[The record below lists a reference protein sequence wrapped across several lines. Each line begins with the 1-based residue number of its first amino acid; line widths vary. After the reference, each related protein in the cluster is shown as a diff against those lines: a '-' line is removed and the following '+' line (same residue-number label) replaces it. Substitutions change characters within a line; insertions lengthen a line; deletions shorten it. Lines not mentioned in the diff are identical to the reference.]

1 MFLYLQ
7 LIILVLRPSEAEKLD
22 PYTNF
27 QQPKIRVQ
35 GQVNSLKKEDDSV
48 FKHEVEALLIS
59 EIDAEIEEVD
69 DLKTQMA
76 VLNRH
81 VRKHS
86 GSAESEY
93 EVIDKI
99 DKSRIENLEN
109 ELKMKRK
116 EIFEAKNRIDSEYV
130 LTVNKMVEEAE
141 IFLEDNYKKVYD
153 ALDTHLES
161 EDHKNEHNHDPSGE
175 HGHDH
180 DSLSDYADLLHN
192 EPKDKLIDFI
202 DVEINEFEQ
211 IKEQKLKLE
220 NHLKVH
226 HSEDINHGDLHLS
239 MSEEILDEI
248 DVEYLDKQEQ
258 VLVSLRNQ
266 IEELPVKLKQEDVET
281 IVATMEKAEIF
292 IEASNDRLELVGL
305 IDTEMEDDGEII
317 ASDNIVSN
325 LNKYEDKVVLK
336 KAESIPPT
344 VPVPVGQYST
354 KTVEALKK
362 AAEESHRFLHSKN
375 LAGHHTDDVMMED
388 LSEEIPQSI
397 IFILPVVFMVM
408 IFIIVAV
415 FLIASWNKPQKVECG
430 EAVPD
435 SGIKIKDRFGLGPKA
450 KSPELLLEKEVQVKM
465 GRRRRK

>member
-1 MFLYLQ
+1 
-7 LIILVLRPSEAEKLD
+7 
-22 PYTNF
+22 
-27 QQPKIRVQ
+27 
-35 GQVNSLKKEDDSV
+35 
-48 FKHEVEALLIS
+48 
-59 EIDAEIEEVD
+59 
-69 DLKTQMA
+69 
-76 VLNRH
+76 
-81 VRKHS
+81 
-86 GSAESEY
+86 
-93 EVIDKI
+93 
-99 DKSRIENLEN
+99 
-109 ELKMKRK
+109 
-116 EIFEAKNRIDSEYV
+116 
-130 LTVNKMVEEAE
+130 MVTY
-141 IFLEDNYKKVYD
+141 IY
-153 ALDTHLES
+153 H
-161 EDHKNEHNHDPSGE
+161 
-175 HGHDH
+175 
-180 DSLSDYADLLHN
+180 
-192 EPKDKLIDFI
+192 
-202 DVEINEFEQ
+202 
-211 IKEQKLKLE
+211 
-220 NHLKVH
+220 
-226 HSEDINHGDLHLS
+226 
-239 MSEEILDEI
+239 SEEILDEI

-305 IDTEMEDDGEII
+305 IDTELEDDGEIT
-317 ASDNIVSN
+317 ASDNIASN
-325 LNKYEDKVVLK
+325 LNKYEDKVVPK
-336 KAESIPPT
+336 KAESIPPI
-344 VPVPVGQYST
+344 VPVGQYSI

-450 KSPELLLEKEVQVKM
+450 KSPELLLEKEVQRKM